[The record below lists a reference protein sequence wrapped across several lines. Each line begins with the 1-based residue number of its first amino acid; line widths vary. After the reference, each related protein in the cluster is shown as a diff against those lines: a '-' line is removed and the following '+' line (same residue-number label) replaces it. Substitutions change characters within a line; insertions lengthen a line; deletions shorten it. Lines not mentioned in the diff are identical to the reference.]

1 MTIAKKCLILFA
13 ICLWFILVNISHKR
27 IILQGRR
34 LRRVMLWM
42 SIKSV
47 ARQQNTEVGN
57 LQKVLHSLVKLNADS
72 KKIGPVPKYFSSPF
86 LFMFPLLFQLVL
98 PETRRERLGK
108 LSIIP

>member
-1 MTIAKKCLILFA
+1 
-13 ICLWFILVNISHKR
+13 
-27 IILQGRR
+27 
-34 LRRVMLWM
+34 MLWT

-47 ARQQNTEVGN
+47 ARLQNTEVGI

-72 KKIGPVPKYFSSPF
+72 NKIGPVPKYFSFPF
-86 LFMFPLLFQLVL
+86 LFIFPLLFQLVL

>member
-1 MTIAKKCLILFA
+1 M
-13 ICLWFILVNISHKR
+13 
-27 IILQGRR
+27 
-34 LRRVMLWM
+34 MLWT

-47 ARQQNTEVGN
+47 ARQQNTEGGI
-57 LQKVLHSLVKLNADS
+57 LQKVFDSLVKLNADS
-72 KKIGPVPKYFSSPF
+72 NKTGSVPKYFSFPF